1 LIVYVDTSFQIASYI
16 VDVHSPAVVGRM
28 ANMPQVCL
36 TPFNRSEVANAI
48 HRQAF
53 IGRLSSA
60 EAQIAWRSFENDCNS
75 GAWQSVPFPNRA
87 WDTCIDL
94 ARRFA
99 PTLGVR
105 TLDTLHVASAVEL
118 SAQKFWTFDDRQARL
133 AEAVGLDT
141 TA

>member
-1 LIVYVDTSFQIASYI
+1 LIVYADTSFQVAAYI

-28 ANMPQVCL
+28 AKKPQVCL

-48 HRQAF
+48 YRQAF
-53 IGRLSSA
+53 IGRLSEA
-60 EAQIAWRSFENDCNS
+60 EAHRAWRTFEGDCS
-75 GAWQSVPFPNRA
+75 AGVWQHAGFPSSAWE
-87 WDTCIDL
+87 TCIDL

-105 TLDTLHVASAVEL
+105 TLDSLHVACALEL
-118 SAQKFWTFDDRQARL
+118 NADKFWTFDDRQSKL

-141 TA
+141 KA